1 MIRQNG
7 GEVYVPAQP
16 FAFLFTYIHGRA
28 ALAGPAPTFACM
40 LTHASFLL
48 TGPSHGR
55 LFEVD
60 ATYQA
65 TGQAKPVLLFV
76 HGFKGFK
83 DWGHFPLVADFFA
96 EQGFVFVKLNLSH
109 NGLVVG
115 GTGDLEDLEAFG
127 RNNFSI
133 ELDDI
138 GQVIDALFTAGA
150 TSVPSAEMDLGRLF
164 LVGHSRG
171 GGLVLLKAAEDRRVR
186 AVATWAAIADIHPQW
201 PQAVFAEWERTGVL
215 HVPNMR
221 TGVELPMHY
230 QIVEN
235 YHANRPRLDIPH
247 NVRRK
252 LKQPLLLIHGDE
264 DETVNVAAAH
274 KLHDLKPDAE
284 LLLVPGATHMFGGAH
299 PWAASVLPAP
309 AQHVA
314 EATAAFFKRQA

>member
-1 MIRQNG
+1 
-7 GEVYVPAQP
+7 
-16 FAFLFTYIHGRA
+16 
-28 ALAGPAPTFACM
+28 M

-48 TGPSHGR
+48 TGPAHGR
-55 LFEVD
+55 PFEAD

-65 TGQAKPVLLFV
+65 DGRPKPILLFV

-83 DWGHFPLVADFFA
+83 DWGHFPLLADFFA
-96 EQGFVFVKLNLSH
+96 GQGFVFVKLNLSH

-150 TSVPSAEMDLGRLF
+150 TPVPATELDVSRLF

-171 GGLVLLKAAEDRRVR
+171 GGLVLLKAAEDPRVR
-186 AVATWAAIADIHPQW
+186 AVTTWAAIADIPPQW
-201 PQAVFAEWERTGVL
+201 PQAVFDEWARTGVL

-252 LKQPLLLIHGDE
+252 LRQPLLVIHGDA
-264 DETVNVAAAH
+264 DETVSVAAAH
-274 KLHDLKPDAE
+274 KLHQLKPTAE

-299 PWAASVLPAP
+299 PWPAADLPAP
-309 AQHVA
+309 ARQIA
-314 EATAAFFKRQA
+314 EATAAFFQRQA

>member
-1 MIRQNG
+1 MIRQNHAG
-7 GEVYVPAQP
+7 AYFRPQP
-16 FAFLFTYIHGRA
+16 FAAGGAYNHHYGPFAGRRTYFR
-28 ALAGPAPTFACM
+28 LM
-40 LTHASFLL
+40 LTHAPFLL
-48 TGPSHGR
+48 TGTAHGR
-55 LFEVD
+55 PFEAD

-65 TGQAKPVLLFV
+65 DGRAKPLLLFI

-83 DWGHFPLVADFFA
+83 DWGHFPLVADYFA
-96 EQGFVFVKLNLSH
+96 GQGFVFVKLNLSR

-127 RNNFSI
+127 RNNFSL

-138 GQVIDALFTAGA
+138 GQVIDALFTDGA
-150 TSVPSAEMDLGRLF
+150 TPVPAAELDLSRLF

-171 GGLVLLKAAEDRRVR
+171 GGLALLKAAEDHRVH
-186 AVATWAAIADIHPQW
+186 AVTTWAAIADIHPQW
-201 PQAVFAEWERTGVL
+201 PQAVFDEWERTGVL

-252 LKQPLLLIHGDE
+252 LKQPLLIIHGDD

-274 KLHDLKPDAE
+274 KLHALKPDAE
-284 LLLVPGATHMFGGAH
+284 LLLVPGAGHMFGGAH
-299 PWAASVLPAP
+299 PWAATELPKLAR
-309 AQHVA
+309 HIV
-314 EATAAFFKRQA
+314 EATAAFFQQQA

>member
-1 MIRQNG
+1 
-7 GEVYVPAQP
+7 
-16 FAFLFTYIHGRA
+16 
-28 ALAGPAPTFACM
+28 M
-40 LTHASFLL
+40 LTHSPFLL
-48 TGPSHGR
+48 TGTAHGR
-55 LFEVD
+55 AFEAD

-65 TGQAKPVLLFV
+65 DGRPKPVVVFV

-83 DWGHFPLVADFFA
+83 DWGHFPLVARFFA
-96 EQGFVFVKLNLSH
+96 GQGFVFVKLNLSH

-138 GQVIDALFTAGA
+138 GQVIDTLFA
-150 TSVPSAEMDLGRLF
+150 SDSPVPAAEMDLSRLF
-164 LVGHSRG
+164 IVGHSRG
-171 GGLVLLKAAEDRRVR
+171 GGLVLLKAAEDPRVR
-186 AVATWAAIADIHPQW
+186 AVATWAAIAEIHPQW
-201 PQAVFAEWERTGVL
+201 PQAVFDEWERTGVIQ
-215 HVPNMR
+215 VPNAR
-221 TGVELPMHY
+221 TGVALPMHY

-252 LKQPLLLIHGDE
+252 LRQPLLIIHGDE

-274 KLHDLKPDAE
+274 ALQQLKPDAE

-299 PWAASVLPAP
+299 PWPNAELPAP
-309 AQHVA
+309 ARHIA
-314 EATAAFFKRQA
+314 EATAEFFKRQV

>member
-1 MIRQNG
+1 
-7 GEVYVPAQP
+7 
-16 FAFLFTYIHGRA
+16 
-28 ALAGPAPTFACM
+28 M
-40 LTHASFLL
+40 LTRTSFLL
-48 TGPSHGR
+48 TGNGHGR
-55 LFEVD
+55 SFEAD
-60 ATYQA
+60 ATYQP
-65 TGQAKPVLLFV
+65 TSQAKPVLLFV

-115 GTGDLEDLEAFG
+115 GTGDLEDLDAFG

-138 GQVIDALFTAGA
+138 GQVIDALFTDGA
-150 TSVPSAEMDLGRLF
+150 TPVPATEMDLNGLF

-186 AVATWAAIADIHPQW
+186 ALTTWAAIAEIHPQW
-201 PQAVFAEWERTGVL
+201 PQAVFDEWERTGVL

-235 YHANRPRLDIPH
+235 YHANRPRLDISH

-252 LKQPLLLIHGDE
+252 LKQPLLIIHGDG

-274 KLHDLKPDAE
+274 KLQELKPDAE

-299 PWAASVLPAP
+299 PWTNVELPTT
-309 AQHVA
+309 AQHIA
-314 EATAAFFKRQA
+314 EATAAFFKRQL